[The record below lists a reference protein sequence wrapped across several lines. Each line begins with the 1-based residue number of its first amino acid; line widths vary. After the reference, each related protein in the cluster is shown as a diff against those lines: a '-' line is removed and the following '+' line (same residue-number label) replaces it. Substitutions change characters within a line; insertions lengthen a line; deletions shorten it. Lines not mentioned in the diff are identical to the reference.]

1 MMRTQRSVKRN
12 PVVETADSVPCSANI
27 AQFELANGVRIFAY
41 ENFNSP
47 AVVINGYLLNGSLDE
62 PREKA
67 GLAGFV
73 TDCLM
78 RGTNRFSYEQIFEQT
93 ESIGAA
99 LNVSGGM
106 YTTSFSGKSL
116 AEDLPLM
123 MTLLADVL
131 RRPIFPKAEVEKER
145 AEWLTGLE
153 ERENNTG
160 ARCGLAFRALC
171 YPKTHP
177 MSWSSDG
184 YLDTARVITVND
196 LHDFHRTY
204 YAPQGMVITVVGAVK
219 AEQVRDQVAAM
230 FGDWATARPTQAS
243 MPSAPPLKKI
253 VRKHVKT
260 PGKSQSNLM
269 LGFPALPQT
278 HPDWIACQ
286 LMDSILGQFGMYGRL
301 GDSVRKEEG
310 LVYYVGSRFDGGLA
324 QGPWYLYA
332 GTNPKTIDRVVTI
345 ALSEIQRML
354 DKKVTPTELREN
366 KSYFIGSIPLQME
379 TNEGIA
385 GQIVSMLRYG
395 RGLDYLLDY
404 PARVNAITAADVQ
417 RVAQTWLNTERY
429 VLATAG
435 A

>member
-1 MMRTQRSVKRN
+1 MMKIQRSAKRQT
-12 PVVETADSVPCSANI
+12 TAATGSLPCAANI
-27 AQFELANGVRIFAY
+27 AQFELANGVRIFVY

-47 AVVINGYLLNGSLDE
+47 AVVINGYLLSGSLDE
-62 PREKA
+62 TRENA

-73 TDCLM
+73 SDCLM
-78 RGTNRFSYEQIFEQT
+78 RGTKQFSYEQIFEQT
-93 ESIGAA
+93 EAIGAG
-99 LNVSGGM
+99 LNVSSGM

-116 AEDLPLM
+116 VEDLPFM
-123 MTLLADVL
+123 MSLLADVL
-131 RRPIFPKAEVEKER
+131 RRPTFPKADVEKER
-145 AEWLTGLE
+145 AEWLTGLQ

-160 ARCGLAFRALC
+160 ARCGLAFRGLC

-184 YLDTARVITVND
+184 YVETAQAITIHD
-196 LHDFHRTY
+196 LHEFHQTY
-204 YAPQGMVITVVGAVK
+204 YAPKGMVIAVVGAVK
-219 AEQVRDQVAAM
+219 AAQVRAQVAAM
-230 FGDWATARPTQAS
+230 FGDWVTTRPPQIGLPVAPAIKKQA
-243 MPSAPPLKKI
+243 
-253 VRKHVKT
+253 RKHVKM
-260 PGKSQSNLM
+260 PGKMQSNFM

-278 HPDWIACQ
+278 HPDWMACQ

-310 LVYYVGSRFDGGLA
+310 LVYYIGSRFDGGLA
-324 QGPWYLYA
+324 QGPWYIYA
-332 GTNPKTIDRVVTI
+332 GTNPKTIDRVVHI
-345 ALSEIQRML
+345 ALAEVQRMME
-354 DKKVTPTELREN
+354 KKVTPTELREN
-366 KSYFIGSIPLQME
+366 KSFFIGSIPLQME

-395 RGLDYLLDY
+395 RGLDYLLEFPD
-404 PARVNAITAADVQ
+404 RVNAITTADVQ